1 LRNDETQITSYYN
14 IKKAAWKIDEDLNLI
29 EFEQGNSSQI
39 AEWSILFGSPEKI
52 IISQQNH
59 IICHF
64 S

>member
-1 LRNDETQITSYYN
+1 MKWGEGRINKN
-14 IKKAAWKIDEDLNLI
+14 NLLTT
-29 EFEQGNSSQI
+29 GYCRK
-39 AEWSILFGSPEKI
+39 WSILFGSPEKI

>member
-1 LRNDETQITSYYN
+1 MGFMLQPNLRS
-14 IKKAAWKIDEDLNLI
+14 LN
-29 EFEQGNSSQI
+29 QK
-39 AEWSILFGSPEKI
+39 WSILLGSPEKI